1 MTTKLTWTKGA
12 AIVAVIAGVL
22 SLRSTAASLALNDP
36 MPWAGIS
43 RVNDSGNRIEARIVR
58 GNILGMWRA
67 KCEYRRAG
75 NIALAQNVDE
85 QIVDLQ
91 ADYVRL
97 TGLPLQLQTCP

>member
-1 MTTKLTWTKGA
+1 MSWKQIG
-12 AIVAVIAGVL
+12 IIAGALVALFTLGTGAMPVL
-22 SLRSTAASLALNDP
+22 QSDSP
-36 MPWAGIS
+36 PWSGIN
-43 RVNDSGNRIEARIVR
+43 RVSDSGNRIEARIVR

-85 QIVDLQ
+85 QIIDLQ
-91 ADYVRL
+91 DDYVRL